1 MPHRARSRASRGGLR
16 RRGEVLCRRIYGGV
30 YAKMISKMRGFHP
43 DLARWILEDGY
54 GRVLSRPGLSVRE
67 RELLVV
73 AVLSILDVPA
83 QLKSHQL
90 GALRV
95 GASELEVRAMSE
107 IGR

>member
-1 MPHRARSRASRGGLR
+1 
-16 RRGEVLCRRIYGGV
+16 
-30 YAKMISKMRGFHP
+30 MIGKMRGFHP
-43 DLARWILEDGY
+43 DLADWILEDGY

-73 AVLSILDVPA
+73 AVLSTLDVPA

-95 GASELEVRAMSE
+95 GATEAQVRAMTG
-107 IGR
+107 IGHRGP